1 VQGTKVL
8 IVEQFETLAGVLESQ
23 LHLNGFAVTGIASSI
38 AEAFSMATTGNPD
51 VILIDTQVQGA
62 LTMLGQL
69 RTVEATYGKIIFLG
83 CSEEEFLPSESK
95 GSYLVKPFSIN
106 DLIKKICERLKY

>member
-23 LHLNGFAVTGIASSI
+23 LHLNGFAVTGIAVSI
-38 AEAFSMATTGNPD
+38 AEAFSLAKTGNPD

-62 LTMLGQL
+62 LTMMSQL
-69 RTVEATYGKIIFLG
+69 QTVEATYGKIIFLG
-83 CSEEEFLPSESK
+83 CSESEFSRFESK
-95 GSYLVKPFSIN
+95 DSYLIKPFSTN